1 MTCPV
6 STGKEKLKKMSGT
19 FVQFDRFG
27 SELYDCTFHTI
38 KVYAYSKRARIEN
51 YLFDSRYIWVICKCY
66 SYTLHYVSYYFP
78 LLVPVWKIQD
88 K

>member
-38 KVYAYSKRARIEN
+38 KVYAYSKRARIES
-51 YLFDSRYIWVICKCY
+51 YLFNSRYIQVICKCE
-66 SYTLHYVSYYFP
+66 
-78 LLVPVWKIQD
+78 LLALNLSGLTRIH
-88 K
+88 